1 MEIFF
6 EIMNTNLKY
15 YISIVITL
23 ISIGISFAQKRD
35 WARLDRYA
43 EANMALGEP
52 AKNEHRVVFL
62 GNSITDFWDD
72 KHPDFFTDNN
82 YICRGI
88 SGQTTYQFL
97 VRFREDV
104 INLKPEVVVINAGTN
119 DCAENTHP
127 FNVDISLGNIMSMV
141 ELAKANNIKVILTSV
156 LPSATF
162 GWIPEI
168 TDAADRIALL
178 NSKIK
183 EYANA
188 NDIPFVDYY
197 SSMVV
202 GPERAI
208 NPTYSTDGVHPTEAG
223 YDVMESIIVPV
234 INDVIN
240 SSTN

>member
-1 MEIFF
+1 
-6 EIMNTNLKY
+6 MNASLKN
-15 YISIVITL
+15 ILAVGLAL
-23 ISIGISFAQKRD
+23 ISISVSFAQKRD

-43 EANMALGEP
+43 EANKALDDP
-52 AKNEHRVVFL
+52 KPDEHRVVFL

-72 KHPDFFTDNN
+72 KHPQFFKDNN

-141 ELAKANNIKVILTSV
+141 EIAKANNIKVILTSV
-156 LPSATF
+156 LPSSTF

-178 NSKIK
+178 NSRIK
-183 EYANA
+183 EYAEA
-188 NDIPFVDYY
+188 NNIPFVDYY

-202 GPERAI
+202 GADRAI
-208 NPTYSTDGVHPTEAG
+208 NPTYSDDGVHPTPAG
-223 YDVMESIIVPV
+223 YDIMESIIIPAITRVLQSEV
-234 INDVIN
+234 NE
-240 SSTN
+240 

>member
-1 MEIFF
+1 MKG
-6 EIMNTNLKY
+6 L
-15 YISIVITL
+15 SV
-23 ISIGISFAQKRD
+23 SFAQKRD

-43 EANMALGEP
+43 EANKALDDP
-52 AKNEHRVVFL
+52 KPDEHRVVFL

-72 KHPDFFTDNN
+72 KHPQFFKDNN

-141 ELAKANNIKVILTSV
+141 EIAKANNIKVILTSV
-156 LPSATF
+156 LPSSTF

-178 NSKIK
+178 NSRIK
-183 EYANA
+183 EYAEA
-188 NDIPFVDYY
+188 NNIPFVDYY

-202 GPERAI
+202 GADRAI
-208 NPTYSTDGVHPTEAG
+208 NPTYSDDGVHPTPAG
-223 YDVMESIIVPV
+223 YDIMESIIIPAITRVLQSEV
-234 INDVIN
+234 NE
-240 SSTN
+240 

>member
-1 MEIFF
+1 MSKIFKNF
-6 EIMNTNLKY
+6 FAIGLA
-15 YISIVITL
+15 L
-23 ISIGISFAQKRD
+23 ISISISFAQKRD
-35 WARLDRYA
+35 WARLDRYS
-43 EANMALGEP
+43 EANKALGNP
-52 AKNEHRVVFL
+52 APGEHRVVFL

-72 KHPDFFTDNN
+72 KHPDFFKNNN

-104 INLKPEVVVINAGTN
+104 INLRPEIVVINAGTN

-156 LPSATF
+156 LPSSTF
-162 GWIPEI
+162 NWIPEI

-178 NSKIK
+178 NARIK
-183 EYANA
+183 EYADA
-188 NDIPFVDYY
+188 NNIPFVDYY
-197 SSMVV
+197 TSMVI

-208 NPTYSTDGVHPTEAG
+208 NPTYSEDGVHPTEAG
-223 YDVMESIIVPV
+223 YDVMESIIVPA
-234 INDVIN
+234 INNVLQIN
-240 SSTN
+240 LTNDR

>member
-1 MEIFF
+1 
-6 EIMNTNLKY
+6 MNTSLKT
-15 YISIVITL
+15 ILAVGLAL
-23 ISIGISFAQKRD
+23 ISISVSFAQKRD

-43 EANMALGEP
+43 EANKALDDP
-52 AKNEHRVVFL
+52 KPDEHRVVFL

-72 KHPDFFTDNN
+72 KHPQFFKDNN

-141 ELAKANNIKVILTSV
+141 EIAKANNIKVILTSV
-156 LPSATF
+156 LPSSTF

-178 NSKIK
+178 NSRIK
-183 EYANA
+183 EYAEA
-188 NDIPFVDYY
+188 NNIPFVDYY

-202 GPERAI
+202 GADRAI
-208 NPTYSTDGVHPTEAG
+208 NPTYSDDGVHPTPAG
-223 YDVMESIIVPV
+223 YDIMESIIIPAITRVLQSEV
-234 INDVIN
+234 NV
-240 SSTN
+240 

>member
-1 MEIFF
+1 
-6 EIMNTNLKY
+6 MNTSLKN
-15 YISIVITL
+15 ILAIGLAL
-23 ISIGISFAQKRD
+23 ISVSISFAQKRD

-43 EANMALGEP
+43 EANKALDDP
-52 AKNEHRVVFL
+52 KPDEHRVVFL

-72 KHPDFFTDNN
+72 KHPQFFKDNN

-141 ELAKANNIKVILTSV
+141 EIAKANNIKVILTSV
-156 LPSATF
+156 LPSSTF

-178 NSKIK
+178 NSRIK
-183 EYANA
+183 EYAEA
-188 NDIPFVDYY
+188 NNIPFVDYY

-202 GPERAI
+202 GADRAI
-208 NPTYSTDGVHPTEAG
+208 NPTYSDDGVHPTPAG
-223 YDVMESIIVPV
+223 YDIMESIIIPAITRVLQSEV
-234 INDVIN
+234 NE
-240 SSTN
+240 